1 MLRRHCRLDMLRI
14 LFVLRRNGRFVAA
27 AVAEAVTAA
36 LSLALAAALGLA
48 LPTALGLAHAA
59 ATIVL
64 GDRGNVGLH
73 QRLPL
78 EGQSARDGLQGQM
91 PVAAALGLALAA
103 ALGLARAAALGLAR
117 AAALGLA
124 LAAAVASATSAAASR
139 VPRRGS
145 AVLRHRV
152 EDAKRQAGALQAAK
166 VQEQVL

>member
-1 MLRRHCRLDMLRI
+1 MLRI
-14 LFVLRRNGRFVAA
+14 LFVLRRNGRFAAAVVAA

-91 PVAAALGLALAA
+91 RPLPVAAALGLALAA

-139 VPRRGS
+139 GPRRGS

-152 EDAKRQAGALQAAK
+152 EDAKRQAGALQGAN
-166 VQEQVL
+166 VQ

>member
-1 MLRRHCRLDMLRI
+1 MLRI
-14 LFVLRRNGRFVAA
+14 LFVLRRNGRFAAAVVAA

-91 PVAAALGLALAA
+91 RPLPVAAALALAA

-124 LAAAVASATSAAASR
+124 RAAALASATSAAASR

-152 EDAKRQAGALQAAK
+152 EDA
-166 VQEQVL
+166 